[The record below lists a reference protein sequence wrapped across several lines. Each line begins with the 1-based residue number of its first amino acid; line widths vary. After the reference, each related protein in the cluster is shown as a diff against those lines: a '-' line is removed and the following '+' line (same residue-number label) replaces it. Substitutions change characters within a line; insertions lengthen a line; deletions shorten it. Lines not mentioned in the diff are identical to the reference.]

1 MTVKRDIPVAHHV
14 GFVARDAEK
23 MARAYERLLGA
34 RFDLLDPLPVHN
46 LYDEQA
52 TIRVAYGAFANLVV
66 EIIEPMDGHLPHH
79 DFLEKYGE
87 GIQHIGFQVDDPAAW
102 TGLLAKA
109 GARIEWIV
117 DDTNHLSIGYLTPDS
132 TNEEMV
138 KRITP
143 DCLSYLD
150 AGIGNVAIEFMGPQ
164 IQGRMLKRWD
174 GPLGETKTT
183 TPSDPSRGGVPSEHP
198 LIGELI
204 TTTSPNWFTGERR
217 G

>member
-1 MTVKRDIPVAHHV
+1 M
-14 GFVARDAEK
+14 
-23 MARAYERLLGA
+23 
-34 RFDLLDPLPVHN
+34 
-46 LYDEQA
+46 
-52 TIRVAYGAFANLVV
+52 
-66 EIIEPMDGHLPHH
+66 
-79 DFLEKYGE
+79 
-87 GIQHIGFQVDDPAAW
+87 
-102 TGLLAKA
+102 
-109 GARIEWIV
+109 

-164 IQGRMLKRWD
+164 SRAACSSAG
-174 GPLGETKTT
+174 TA
-183 TPSDPSRGGVPSEHP
+183 PSARPRPPPPATLRSGGVPSASTP
-198 LIGELI
+198 SSAKLI